1 MNEKL
6 KEILEMITNK
16 GFKAY
21 VVGGYVRDYLR
32 KIKTND
38 IDICTNARVKDL
50 MEIFKD
56 YKVTPLEYGNIL
68 LETKDYLYE
77 ITTFRK
83 DIDYINNRKPIIEYV
98 DTLEEDITRRDFT
111 VNSICMDKDGKII
124 DLLNGKKD
132 LNKKIIRTIGD
143 PYFKIKQDS
152 LRILRAIRFAS
163 CLNFKIEDNLKNA
176 IKENKDL
183 LKDLSYERKKEE
195 LTKIFTSDNKAYGI
209 KLLKELDLLEVLEL
223 TNIDNV
229 LRTKDLI
236 GMWSTITINDNY
248 PFTKKEKDLI
258 NNINKLLKED
268 LNDIFVLYKTGLYEI
283 NVVCDLRKLSKKKYS
298 NKYEKLV
305 IKDKSEINITT
316 EEICSLLNKEPGCF
330 LKEIYNDLE
339 KNILLKNIKNNKEEI
354 EKYILNNYK

>member
-1 MNEKL
+1 MNDKI

-32 KIKTND
+32 KIKSID
-38 IDICTNARVKDL
+38 VDICTNARVKDL

-56 YKVTPLEYGNIL
+56 YKITSLEYGNIL
-68 LETKDYLYE
+68 LETKDYLFE

-143 PYFKIKQDS
+143 ASFKIKQDS

-305 IKDKSEINITT
+305 IKAKNEIDITT
-316 EEICSLLNKEPGCF
+316 EDICNLLNKEPGCF

>member
-1 MNEKL
+1 MNDKI

-283 NVVCDLRKLSKKKYS
+283 NVVRDLRKLSKKKYS

-316 EEICSLLNKEPGCF
+316 EEICSLLNKKPGCF
-330 LKEIYNDLE
+330 LKEIYSDLE

>member
-1 MNEKL
+1 MNDKI

-283 NVVCDLRKLSKKKYS
+283 NIVCDLKKLSKKKYS

-305 IKDKSEINITT
+305 IKDKNEINITT
-316 EEICSLLNKEPGCF
+316 EDICILLNKEPGCF

-339 KNILLKNIKNNKEEI
+339 KNILLKNVKNNKEEI

>member
-1 MNEKL
+1 MNDKI

-21 VVGGYVRDYLR
+21 VVGGYVRNYLR
-32 KIKTND
+32 KIKSID
-38 IDICTNARVKDL
+38 VDICTNARVKDL

-56 YKVTPLEYGNIL
+56 YKITSLEYGNIL
-68 LETKDYLYE
+68 LETKDYLFE

-143 PYFKIKQDS
+143 ASFKIKQDS

-163 CLNFKIEDNLKNA
+163 CLNFKIEDNLKKA

-195 LTKIFTSDNKAYGI
+195 LTKIFTSDNKAYGV
-209 KLLKELDLLEVLEL
+209 KLLKELDLLDVLEL

-283 NVVCDLRKLSKKKYS
+283 NIVCDLKKLSKKKYS

-305 IKDKSEINITT
+305 IKDKNEIDITT
-316 EEICSLLNKEPGCF
+316 EDICILLNKKPGCF

>member
-316 EEICSLLNKEPGCF
+316 EEICSLLNKKPGCF
-330 LKEIYNDLE
+330 LKEIYSDLE

>member
-1 MNEKL
+1 MNDKI

-32 KIKTND
+32 KIKSID
-38 IDICTNARVKDL
+38 VDICTNARVKDL

-56 YKVTPLEYGNIL
+56 YKITSLEYGNIL
-68 LETKDYLYE
+68 LETKDYLFE

-163 CLNFKIEDNLKNA
+163 CLNFKIEDNLKKA

-283 NVVCDLRKLSKKKYS
+283 NIVCDLKKLSKKKYS

-305 IKDKSEINITT
+305 IKDKNEIDITT
-316 EEICSLLNKEPGCF
+316 EDICILLNKEPGCF
-330 LKEIYNDLE
+330 LKEIYSDLE
-339 KNILLKNIKNNKEEI
+339 KNILLKNVKNNKEEI

>member
-1 MNEKL
+1 MNDKI
-6 KEILEMITNK
+6 KEILEMITNN

-316 EEICSLLNKEPGCF
+316 EEICSLLNKKPGCF
-330 LKEIYNDLE
+330 LKEIYSDLE

-354 EKYILNNYK
+354 EKYILYNYK

>member
-1 MNEKL
+1 MNDKI

-283 NVVCDLRKLSKKKYS
+283 NVVCDLKKLSKKKYS

-305 IKDKSEINITT
+305 IKDKNEIDITT
-316 EEICSLLNKEPGCF
+316 EDICILLNKEPGCF

-339 KNILLKNIKNNKEEI
+339 KNILLKNVKNNKEEI

>member
-1 MNEKL
+1 MNDKI

-163 CLNFKIEDNLKNA
+163 CLNFKIEDNLKTA

-305 IKDKSEINITT
+305 IKDKNEINITT
-316 EEICSLLNKEPGCF
+316 EDICNLLNKEPGCF

-339 KNILLKNIKNNKEEI
+339 TNILLKNIKNNKEEI

>member
-1 MNEKL
+1 MNDKI
-6 KEILEMITNK
+6 KEILEMITNN

-21 VVGGYVRDYLR
+21 VVGGYVRDDLR

-316 EEICSLLNKEPGCF
+316 EEICSLLNKKPGCF
-330 LKEIYNDLE
+330 LKEIYSDLE

>member
-1 MNEKL
+1 MNDKI

-83 DIDYINNRKPIIEYV
+83 DIDYIKNRKPIIEYV

-316 EEICSLLNKEPGCF
+316 EEICSLLNKKPGCF
-330 LKEIYNDLE
+330 LKEIYSDLE

>member
-1 MNEKL
+1 MNDKI

-32 KIKTND
+32 KIKSID
-38 IDICTNARVKDL
+38 VDICTNARVKDL

-56 YKVTPLEYGNIL
+56 YKITSLEYGNIL
-68 LETKDYLYE
+68 LETKDYLFE

-143 PYFKIKQDS
+143 ASFKIKQDS

-163 CLNFKIEDNLKNA
+163 CLNFKIEDSLKKA

-195 LTKIFTSDNKAYGI
+195 LTKIFTSDNKAYGV
-209 KLLKELDLLEVLEL
+209 KLLKELDLLDVLEL

-305 IKDKSEINITT
+305 IKAKNEINITT
-316 EEICSLLNKEPGCF
+316 EDICILLNKEPGCF

>member
-1 MNEKL
+1 MNDKI

-32 KIKTND
+32 KIKSID
-38 IDICTNARVKDL
+38 VDICTNARVKDL

-56 YKVTPLEYGNIL
+56 YKITSLEYGNIL
-68 LETKDYLYE
+68 LETKDYLFE

-163 CLNFKIEDNLKNA
+163 CLNFKIEDNLKKA

-283 NVVCDLRKLSKKKYS
+283 NIVCDLKKLSKKKYS

-305 IKDKSEINITT
+305 IKDKNEIDITT
-316 EEICSLLNKEPGCF
+316 EDICILLNKEPGCF

-339 KNILLKNIKNNKEEI
+339 KNILLKNVKNNKEEI

>member
-1 MNEKL
+1 MNDKI
-6 KEILEMITNK
+6 KEILEMITNN

-163 CLNFKIEDNLKNA
+163 CLNFKIEDNLKTA

-283 NVVCDLRKLSKKKYS
+283 NVVCDLRKLSKKK
-298 NKYEKLV
+298 
-305 IKDKSEINITT
+305 
-316 EEICSLLNKEPGCF
+316 
-330 LKEIYNDLE
+330 
-339 KNILLKNIKNNKEEI
+339 
-354 EKYILNNYK
+354 

>member
-1 MNEKL
+1 MNDKI

-32 KIKTND
+32 KIKSID
-38 IDICTNARVKDL
+38 VDICTNARVKDL

-143 PYFKIKQDS
+143 ASFKIKQDS

-163 CLNFKIEDNLKNA
+163 CLNFKIEDNLKKA

-283 NVVCDLRKLSKKKYS
+283 NIVCDLKKLSKKKYS

-305 IKDKSEINITT
+305 IKDKNEINITT
-316 EEICSLLNKEPGCF
+316 EDICILLNKKPGCF

-339 KNILLKNIKNNKEEI
+339 KNILLKNVKNNKEEI

>member
-1 MNEKL
+1 MNDKI
-6 KEILEMITNK
+6 KEILEMITNN

-163 CLNFKIEDNLKNA
+163 CLNFKIEDNLKTA

-229 LRTKDLI
+229 LRAKDLI

-283 NVVCDLRKLSKKKYS
+283 NIVCDLRKLSKKKYS

-316 EEICSLLNKEPGCF
+316 EEICSLLNKKPGCF
-330 LKEIYNDLE
+330 LKEIYSDLE

>member
-1 MNEKL
+1 MNDKI
-6 KEILEMITNK
+6 KEILEMITNN

-298 NKYEKLV
+298 NR
-305 IKDKSEINITT
+305 
-316 EEICSLLNKEPGCF
+316 
-330 LKEIYNDLE
+330 
-339 KNILLKNIKNNKEEI
+339 
-354 EKYILNNYK
+354 

>member
-1 MNEKL
+1 MNDKI
-6 KEILEMITNK
+6 KEILEMITNN

-163 CLNFKIEDNLKNA
+163 CLNFKIEDNLKTA

-283 NVVCDLRKLSKKKYS
+283 NIVCDLRKLSKKKYS

-316 EEICSLLNKEPGCF
+316 EEICSLLNKKPGCF
-330 LKEIYNDLE
+330 LKEIYSDLE

>member
-1 MNEKL
+1 MDDKI
-6 KEILEMITNK
+6 KEILEMITNN

-163 CLNFKIEDNLKNA
+163 CLNFKIEETLKTA

-316 EEICSLLNKEPGCF
+316 EEICSLLNKKPGCF
-330 LKEIYNDLE
+330 LKEIYSDLE

>member
-1 MNEKL
+1 MNDKI

-32 KIKTND
+32 KIKSID
-38 IDICTNARVKDL
+38 VDICTNARVKDL

-56 YKVTPLEYGNIL
+56 YKITPLEYGNIL

-163 CLNFKIEDNLKNA
+163 CLNFKIEDNLKKA

-195 LTKIFTSDNKAYGI
+195 LTKIFTSDNKAYGV
-209 KLLKELDLLEVLEL
+209 KLLKELDLLDVLEL

-283 NVVCDLRKLSKKKYS
+283 NIVCDLKKLSKKKYS

-305 IKDKSEINITT
+305 IKDKNEIDVTT
-316 EEICSLLNKEPGCF
+316 EDICISLNKEPGCF
-330 LKEIYNDLE
+330 LKEIYSDLE
-339 KNILLKNIKNNKEEI
+339 KNILLKNVKNNKEEI

>member
-1 MNEKL
+1 MTLNYFL
-6 KEILEMITNK
+6 IIFM
-16 GFKAY
+16 
-21 VVGGYVRDYLR
+21 
-32 KIKTND
+32 KTND

-195 LTKIFTSDNKAYGI
+195 
-209 KLLKELDLLEVLEL
+209 
-223 TNIDNV
+223 NI
-229 LRTKDLI
+229 
-236 GMWSTITINDNY
+236 
-248 PFTKKEKDLI
+248 
-258 NNINKLLKED
+258 
-268 LNDIFVLYKTGLYEI
+268 
-283 NVVCDLRKLSKKKYS
+283 
-298 NKYEKLV
+298 
-305 IKDKSEINITT
+305 
-316 EEICSLLNKEPGCF
+316 
-330 LKEIYNDLE
+330 
-339 KNILLKNIKNNKEEI
+339 
-354 EKYILNNYK
+354 

>member
-1 MNEKL
+1 MDDKI

-163 CLNFKIEDNLKNA
+163 CLNFKIEDNLKTA

-316 EEICSLLNKEPGCF
+316 EEICSLLNKKPGCF
-330 LKEIYNDLE
+330 LKEIYSDLE

>member
-1 MNEKL
+1 MNDKI

-163 CLNFKIEDNLKNA
+163 CLNFKIEDNLKKA

-223 TNIDNV
+223 INIDNV

-316 EEICSLLNKEPGCF
+316 EEICSLLNKKPGCF
-330 LKEIYNDLE
+330 LKEIYSDLE

>member
-1 MNEKL
+1 MNDKI

-32 KIKTND
+32 KIKSID
-38 IDICTNARVKDL
+38 VDICTNARVKDL

-56 YKVTPLEYGNIL
+56 YKITSLEYGNIL

-143 PYFKIKQDS
+143 ASFKIKQDS

-163 CLNFKIEDNLKNA
+163 CLNFKIEDNLKKA

-283 NVVCDLRKLSKKKYS
+283 NIVCDLKKLSKKKYS

-305 IKDKSEINITT
+305 IKDKNEINITT
-316 EEICSLLNKEPGCF
+316 EDICILLNKKPGCF

-339 KNILLKNIKNNKEEI
+339 KNILLKNVKNNKEEI

>member
-1 MNEKL
+1 MNDKI

-56 YKVTPLEYGNIL
+56 YKVTPLEYGNVL

-223 TNIDNV
+223 INIDNV

-305 IKDKSEINITT
+305 IKAKNEIDITT
-316 EEICSLLNKEPGCF
+316 EDICILLNKEPGCF
-330 LKEIYNDLE
+330 LKEIYSDLE

>member
-1 MNEKL
+1 MNDKI

-32 KIKTND
+32 KIKSID
-38 IDICTNARVKDL
+38 VDICTNARVKDL

-56 YKVTPLEYGNIL
+56 YKITSLEYGNIL
-68 LETKDYLYE
+68 LETKDYLFE

-143 PYFKIKQDS
+143 ASFKIKQDS

-283 NVVCDLRKLSKKKYS
+283 NIVCDLKKLSKKKYS

-305 IKDKSEINITT
+305 IKDKNEIDITT
-316 EEICSLLNKEPGCF
+316 EDICILLNKEPGCF

-339 KNILLKNIKNNKEEI
+339 KNILLKNVKNNKEEI

>member
-1 MNEKL
+1 
-6 KEILEMITNK
+6 
-16 GFKAY
+16 
-21 VVGGYVRDYLR
+21 
-32 KIKTND
+32 
-38 IDICTNARVKDL
+38 

-83 DIDYINNRKPIIEYV
+83 DIDYIKNRKPIIEYV

-316 EEICSLLNKEPGCF
+316 EEICSLLNKKPGCF
-330 LKEIYNDLE
+330 LKEIYSDLE

>member
-1 MNEKL
+1 MNDKI

-32 KIKTND
+32 KIKSID
-38 IDICTNARVKDL
+38 VDICTNARVKDL

-56 YKVTPLEYGNIL
+56 YKITSLEYGNIL
-68 LETKDYLYE
+68 LETKDYLFE

-163 CLNFKIEDNLKNA
+163 CLNFKIEDNLKKA

-195 LTKIFTSDNKAYGI
+195 LTKIFTSDNKAYGV
-209 KLLKELDLLEVLEL
+209 KLLKELDLLDVLEL

-248 PFTKKEKDLI
+248 PFTKKEKELI

-283 NVVCDLRKLSKKKYS
+283 NIVCDLKKLSKKKYS

-305 IKDKSEINITT
+305 IKDKNEIDITT
-316 EEICSLLNKEPGCF
+316 EDICILLNKEPGCF

-339 KNILLKNIKNNKEEI
+339 KNILLKNVKNNKEEI

>member
-1 MNEKL
+1 MNDKI

-316 EEICSLLNKEPGCF
+316 EEICSLLNKKPGCF